1 MMKTFTIVAA
11 LLAGGISLAIAQGQ
25 PTGGYPPVAGG
36 AGGNPIT
43 NPVPGSIEYKMPSG
57 TGSIEYKMPSGK
69 TVKLR
74 TMKVRGH
81 MMVLVPMDMACDVFH
96 VNC

>member
-1 MMKTFTIVAA
+1 MMKTLTIVAA
-11 LLAGGISLAIAQGQ
+11 LLAGGISLAIAQGP

-57 TGSIEYKMPSGK
+57 K

-74 TMKVRGH
+74 TTKVRGH
-81 MMVLVPMDMACDVFH
+81 MMVLVPMEMACDVFH

>member
-11 LLAGGISLAIAQGQ
+11 LLAGGVSLAIAQSGP
-25 PTGGYPPVAGG
+25 PTGGYPSVAGG
-36 AGGNPIT
+36 AAGNP
-43 NPVPGSIEYKMPSG
+43 GFIEYKMPSG
-57 TGSIEYKMPSGK
+57 Q

-74 TMKVRGH
+74 TTKVRGH
-81 MMVLVPMDMACDVFH
+81 MMVMVPMSMSCDVFH

>member
-1 MMKTFTIVAA
+1 MKTFTIVAA
-11 LLAGGISLAIAQGQ
+11 LLAGGVSLAIAQGP

-57 TGSIEYKMPSGK
+57 Q
-69 TVKLR
+69 TVKMR
-74 TMKVRGH
+74 TTKVRGH
-81 MMVLVPMDMACDVFH
+81 KMVLVPMEVACDVFH
-96 VNC
+96 VTC

>member
-11 LLAGGISLAIAQGQ
+11 LLAGGVSLAIAQGP
-25 PTGGYPPVAGG
+25 PTGGLPPVAGG

-57 TGSIEYKMPSGK
+57 Q
-69 TVKLR
+69 TVKMR
-74 TMKVRGH
+74 TTKVRGH
-81 MMVLVPMDMACDVFH
+81 KMVLVPMEVACDVFH
-96 VNC
+96 VTC

>member
-1 MMKTFTIVAA
+1 M
-11 LLAGGISLAIAQGQ
+11 
-25 PTGGYPPVAGG
+25 AGG

-43 NPVPGSIEYKMPSG
+43 NPVP
-57 TGSIEYKMPSGK
+57 GSIEYKMPSGK

-81 MMVLVPMDMACDVFH
+81 MMVLVPMDMSCDVFH

>member
-11 LLAGGISLAIAQGQ
+11 LLAGGISLAIAQGP

-36 AGGNPIT
+36 AAGNPAT
-43 NPVPGSIEYKMPSG
+43 NPGFIEYK
-57 TGSIEYKMPSGK
+57 TPSGK
-69 TVKLR
+69 SVKLQ
-74 TMKVRGH
+74 TIKHRGKMH
-81 MMVLVPMDMACDVFH
+81 VLVPMDMSCDVFR

>member
-11 LLAGGISLAIAQGQ
+11 LLAGGVSLAIAQSGP
-25 PTGGYPPVAGG
+25 PTGGYPSVAGG
-36 AGGNPIT
+36 AAGNP
-43 NPVPGSIEYKMPSG
+43 GFIEYKMPSG
-57 TGSIEYKMPSGK
+57 Q

-74 TMKVRGH
+74 TTKVHGKMH
-81 MMVLVPMDMACDVFH
+81 VLVPMEMSCDVFH

>member
-11 LLAGGISLAIAQGQ
+11 LLAGGVSLAIAQGP

-57 TGSIEYKMPSGK
+57 K

-74 TMKVRGH
+74 TTKVRGH
-81 MMVLVPMDMACDVFH
+81 MMVLVPMEMACDVFH

>member
-11 LLAGGISLAIAQGQ
+11 LLAGGISLAIAQGP

-36 AGGNPIT
+36 AGGNPAT
-43 NPVPGSIEYKMPSG
+43 NPGFIEYKMP
-57 TGSIEYKMPSGK
+57 TGK
-69 TVKLR
+69 TVKLQ
-74 TMKVRGH
+74 TIKHRGKMH
-81 MMVLVPMDMACDVFH
+81 VLVPMDMSCDVFR